1 MSAIPSRVHKLR
13 VSGSNRRSAI
23 KHAVWVKARCH
34 LPLGE
39 PSLCNLAC
47 CVLLL
52 RFFWRAKN
60 NRKVFMKS
68 KWNTPLVQNVE
79 FESLFCV
86 PNAACCH
93 YTTFWIWCRRWDSNP
108 RSVFQASRFK
118 REMYV
123 TPSLGHIIAG
133 LSRLPAPRRAFSEEE
148 NILVIRADSH
158 RIHSVTE

>member
-123 TPSLGHIIAG
+123 TPSLRHIQKLYKIQLHSFG
-133 LSRLPAPRRAFSEEE
+133 I
-148 NILVIRADSH
+148 ILCPVK
-158 RIHSVTE
+158 

>member
-1 MSAIPSRVHKLR
+1 
-13 VSGSNRRSAI
+13 
-23 KHAVWVKARCH
+23 
-34 LPLGE
+34 
-39 PSLCNLAC
+39 LAC

-123 TPSLGHIIAG
+123 TPSLRHIQKLYKIQ
-133 LSRLPAPRRAFSEEE
+133 LHSFEI
-148 NILVIRADSH
+148 ILC
-158 RIHSVTE
+158 

>member
-60 NRKVFMKS
+60 NRKVIMKS
-68 KWNTPLVQNVE
+68 KWKIFTGRKCQ
-79 FESLFCV
+79 
-86 PNAACCH
+86 
-93 YTTFWIWCRRWDSNP
+93 IWT
-108 RSVFQASRFK
+108 A
-118 REMYV
+118 
-123 TPSLGHIIAG
+123 I
-133 LSRLPAPRRAFSEEE
+133 PAPKAGVLPLHHILHETLPLSEQEGYVQKRGIKHASLISSRE
-148 NILVIRADSH
+148 VDQTATWGTRKPLIPDFVK
-158 RIHSVTE
+158 

>member
-52 RFFWRAKN
+52 RFFGEPRIIG
-60 NRKVFMKS
+60 RYFMKS
-68 KWNTPLVQNVE
+68 MLGNQLVENVR
-79 FESLFCV
+79 FELQLLL
-86 PNAACCH
+86 PKQACYH
-93 YTTFWIWCRRWDSNP
+93 YTTFSIWCRRWDSNP
-108 RSVFQASRFK
+108 RSIFQASRFK

-123 TPSLGHIIAG
+123 TPSLRHI
-133 LSRLPAPRRAFSEEE
+133 
-148 NILVIRADSH
+148 
-158 RIHSVTE
+158 